1 MLAMSQGADHAQKR
15 RAPWLDGHIDDRR
28 TSMATA
34 IGHAVVIPRRRG
46 DRARVEQADAPAP

>member
-1 MLAMSQGADHAQKR
+1 MSQGADHAQKR